1 MYKKK
6 KLLLSSLMLSL
17 GVLVHAVGNTA
28 TAGEVVP
35 AAMPSSADT
44 IEGCPSPVILQ
55 NFGEFAKTGKMPPA
69 FGKWLNSVEAQRIEP
84 YQLFDNVYN
93 VGICWV
99 NAWIIKTSDGPVLID
114 TTYGPFFDLLISNM
128 KKVGVEPADLK
139 LVLMTHGHFDH
150 VGGAD
155 RLKALTKAP
164 FVMTQTGW
172 DEALEHSKKIPF
184 MEEMK
189 AVPDE
194 HDIVAKDGD
203 IFTVGDTEFRVYET
217 PGHTWGTAS
226 YVYNVK
232 DGDREVR
239 AITIGGLGLN
249 GVNDTKQLESYI
261 ASVNRIDAM
270 VESTD
275 NPIQVHIPTHS
286 FASGLT
292 EQVESIQNRK
302 PGEPHPLLKEGSL
315 VEQLEGL
322 RSRAEQ
328 RLSTL
333 KQ

>member
-1 MYKKK
+1 MKIKNISK
-6 KLLLSSLMLSL
+6 FIAAFSMCSVMS
-17 GVLVHAVGNTA
+17 GTA
-28 TAGEVVP
+28 IAGDVVSGGG
-35 AAMPSSADT
+35 ASSADK
-44 IEGCPSPVILQ
+44 IEGCPSPVILK
-55 NFGEFAKTGKMPPA
+55 NFVEFAKTGKMPPA
-69 FGKWLNSVEAQRIEP
+69 FGKWLNSVEAQQIEP
-84 YQLFDNVYN
+84 YKLFDNVYN

-99 NAWIIKTSDGPVLID
+99 NAWVIKTSDGPVLID
-114 TTYGPFFDLLISNM
+114 TTYGPFFDLMISNM
-128 KKVGVEPADLK
+128 QQIGVDPADLK

-155 RLKALTKAP
+155 RLKALTNAP
-164 FVMTQTGW
+164 FVMTQAGW

-203 IFTVGDTEFRVYET
+203 IFTVGDTKFRVYET

-226 YVYNVK
+226 YVYDVK
-232 DGDREVR
+232 DGDREIR

-261 ASVNRIDAM
+261 DSVNRIDAM
-270 VESTD
+270 VESTN
-275 NPIQVHIPTHS
+275 NPVRVHVPAHS

-302 PGEPHPLLKEGSL
+302 PGEPHPLLKESSL
-315 VEQLEGL
+315 LEQLERL
-322 RSRAEQ
+322 RSNAQQ